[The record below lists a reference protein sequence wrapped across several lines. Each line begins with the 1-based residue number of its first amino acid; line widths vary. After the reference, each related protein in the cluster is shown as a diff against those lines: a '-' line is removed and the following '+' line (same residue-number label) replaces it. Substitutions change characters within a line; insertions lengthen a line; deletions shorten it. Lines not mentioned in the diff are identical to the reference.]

1 LAKIAFVQEL
11 AVEQLGV
18 MYLSAVLKQSG
29 HQVDLFI
36 LEKDEAHLAAQIAAF
51 GPDIAAF
58 SVTTGSHHWAA
69 SFACRLKQ
77 AMSVLTVFG
86 GPHPT
91 FFPGIVEHEGV
102 DMVCQGEGEHVIVEL
117 ADKADRGIPPDDTLN
132 CLVKTPSGTRQNP
145 LRPLIADLDSL
156 PFPDREIYRSKYPY
170 LRKSQATFMAG
181 RGCGYRCSFCFNH
194 ALRKMYR
201 GLGPYLRFRSPT
213 NVIDEIVSTKARWGI
228 RTVYMQDDTLLLNK
242 RWVQEFADMYASRVG
257 SPLLCLVR
265 ADQLDE
271 ESVSALKRAGLRNAF
286 FGIESGDEHVR
297 NDILKKSVKDSDI
310 YRAARLL
317 RKHGIRFRTYNMV
330 GLPGETLEQA
340 LRTVQI
346 NADIRT
352 DFPWCSLFQPFP
364 GTELAEY
371 AQEMGLLSESPED
384 ITSASFFKDTAL
396 KSPAAS
402 ELVNLQRLFYF
413 AVRFPLLIPLVKKLI
428 RLKPNPVF
436 DMLFLL
442 GYALSIRGSENLTVR
457 EVVSLGVRNVGRFFF
472 GKQENSTDKPQ
483 GTAKGGGASDKDASP
498 RCPASGGRTP

>member
-1 LAKIAFVQEL
+1 MVKIAFVQEL

-18 MYLSAVLKQSG
+18 MCLSAVLKQAG

-36 LEKDEAHLAAQIAAF
+36 LENDDAHLASQIAAF

-77 AMSVLTVFG
+77 MLSVVTVFG

-102 DMVCQGEGEHVIVEL
+102 DVVCQGEGEHAIVEL
-117 ADKADRGIPPDDTLN
+117 ADKLDQGRALHDTLN
-132 CLVKTPSGTRQNP
+132 CLVKTRSGTVKNP
-145 LRPLIADLDSL
+145 LGPLIEDLDSL
-156 PFPDREIYRSKYPY
+156 PFPDREIYRLKYPY
-170 LRKSQATFMAG
+170 LRKSQASFMAG
-181 RGCGYRCSFCFNH
+181 RGCAYRCSFCFNH

-201 GLGPYLRFRSPT
+201 GLGPYIRFRSPK
-213 NVIDEIVSTKARWGI
+213 NVVDEIVTAKDRWGI
-228 RTVYMQDDTLLLNK
+228 RTVYMQDDTILVNK
-242 RWVQEFADMYASRVG
+242 RWVNEFADMYAKRVAA
-257 SPLLCLVR
+257 PLLCLVR
-265 ADQLDE
+265 ADQLNE

-286 FGIESGDEHVR
+286 FGIESGDEYVR
-297 NDILKKSVKDSDI
+297 NEILKKSVLDRDI

-330 GLPGETLEQA
+330 GLPGETVEQA
-340 LRTVQI
+340 LRTVEI
-346 NADIRT
+346 NAEIRT

-371 AQEMGLLSESPED
+371 ANELGLLTQLPENFA
-384 ITSASFFKDTAL
+384 SASFFKDTAL
-396 KSPAAS
+396 KSPIAT

-413 AVRFPLLIPLVKKLI
+413 AVRFPQLLPTIKKLI

-436 DMLFLL
+436 DALFLL
-442 GYALSIRGSENLTVR
+442 GYALSLRGSENLTVN
-457 EVVSLGVRNVGRFFF
+457 EVISLGVRNVRRFFF
-472 GKQENSTDKPQ
+472 GRVKSEAEKPRDDLRCTVSADKLAGP
-483 GTAKGGGASDKDASP
+483 GSS
-498 RCPASGGRTP
+498 ASGGRKS